1 MKSLKAS
8 LYLFSTSIF
17 AQSRSGRG
25 EDWWLYEDDYDY
37 QGDGD
42 LPYIFYE
49 IFIIGLVVIGLFI
62 AALIIRLIFE
72 SVKKEYEDGFKSTIQ
87 VLKIFGFILF
97 IWACIFLSVYLID
110 IFDIKIPALFQ
121 YLYRLIASLIWI
133 AAIRYFFFS
142 ETSDEELYDFLKK
155 PSGMFVGVLVFL
167 FIVFIMFG

>member
-1 MKSLKAS
+1 MIRLLLLFPSL
-8 LYLFSTSIF
+8 IF

-72 SVKKEYEDGFKSTIQ
+72 SVKKEYED
-87 VLKIFGFILF
+87 LF
-97 IWACIFLSVYLID
+97 NEVY
-110 IFDIKIPALFQ
+110 
-121 YLYRLIASLIWI
+121 
-133 AAIRYFFFS
+133 
-142 ETSDEELYDFLKK
+142 DEEHIPHLLNVPGVNKVTRGKGIPFNFSIGGETKSMDSPNQKFVAMYEIDNPEVINSKEWAIAVEKGRWSTQVRQHTYDRSHFLYECC
-155 PSGMFVGVLVFL
+155 
-167 FIVFIMFG
+167 

>member
-1 MKSLKAS
+1 MINKLKVYLLFFPSL
-8 LYLFSTSIF
+8 IF

-97 IWACIFLSVYLID
+97 
-110 IFDIKIPALFQ
+110 Q
-121 YLYRLIASLIWI
+121 
-133 AAIRYFFFS
+133 
-142 ETSDEELYDFLKK
+142 
-155 PSGMFVGVLVFL
+155 
-167 FIVFIMFG
+167 